1 MTTIS
6 SVPPALS
13 KIAPARGDAARR
25 ADDCIDGSAAAA
37 LTPFGSMAESLFA
50 EASVAG
56 TVAAVTTL
64 GQQTLA
70 ADCVG
75 VLVGARS
82 LDSLGA
88 SSSDAA
94 RADRLQVS
102 QNQGPA
108 RDAIDRRQPVTG
120 TDLRFDSRWR
130 FWAPR
135 AADLG
140 LRSVLSVPMAN
151 GDMKGALT
159 FYSRT
164 TSRFLPLD
172 VASAAGFAQ
181 VAAIAIAVAQ
191 ERQQLMEAVQSR
203 AIVGQAQGMLMERYG
218 VTAGQA
224 ITVLQRYSSHL
235 NKKLRV
241 VAADL
246 LRDGRL
252 PEVDPLEP

>member
-88 SSSDAA
+88 RTRGLLAMRS
-94 RADRLQVS
+94 
-102 QNQGPA
+102 
-108 RDAIDRRQPVTG
+108 TG
-120 TDLRFDSRWR
+120 DNR
-130 FWAPR
+130 
-135 AADLG
+135 
-140 LRSVLSVPMAN
+140 
-151 GDMKGALT
+151 
-159 FYSRT
+159 
-164 TSRFLPLD
+164 
-172 VASAAGFAQ
+172 
-181 VAAIAIAVAQ
+181 
-191 ERQQLMEAVQSR
+191 
-203 AIVGQAQGMLMERYG
+203 
-218 VTAGQA
+218 
-224 ITVLQRYSSHL
+224 
-235 NKKLRV
+235 
-241 VAADL
+241 
-246 LRDGRL
+246 
-252 PEVDPLEP
+252 